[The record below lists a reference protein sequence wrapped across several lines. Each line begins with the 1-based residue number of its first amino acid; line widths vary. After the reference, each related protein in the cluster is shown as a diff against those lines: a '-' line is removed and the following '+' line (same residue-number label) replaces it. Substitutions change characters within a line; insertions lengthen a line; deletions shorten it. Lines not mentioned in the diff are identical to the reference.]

1 MGFYEEDLRNELP
14 FSSYPQYTMSTCIIA
29 IDTDLNHLAEIVF
42 VKFLHCKVI
51 FFSLSILSGRK
62 SLYSAHIRS
71 RDLYSPLRVEY
82 AHKLF

>member
-14 FSSYPQYTMSTCIIA
+14 FSSYPQYTVSTCLIA

-51 FFSLSILSGRK
+51 FFLFPYSLEGSRCT
-62 SLYSAHIRS
+62 AHT
-71 RDLYSPLRVEY
+71 
-82 AHKLF
+82 